1 MRDTAGNWFQSYL
14 DQRTQFCAANGQKSM
29 AREVTCGI
37 PQGSCLGPLL
47 FVIYLND
54 FENCLKFSKANIYA
68 DDTNVTIASEDIE
81 KLVFEAQQELLN
93 LSEWMRINKLSPNP
107 AKTEYMN
114 IGHSRKVNTLNISN
128 ALMLNDSAIKRVTKT
143 KSLGVT
149 VDENLKWGEHFNTV
163 KGKICGG
170 LASLKKLK
178 NIIPHKLCSVY
189 YAIVESHLR
198 YANEIWG
205 SLPKTKLDI
214 LQRLQ
219 DRARSIV
226 DNARYKDNWSCDWLS
241 VENIIRFDRSVMTYK
256 IRNKLSPESL
266 WDKFQQRSSQS
277 SYATRNCSD
286 LQIPRLNSEHAKKSY
301 RYSAV
306 KVWNEI
312 PVAIR
317 ELPTISRFKKD
328 LKEYLKS

>member
-1 MRDTAGNWFQSYL
+1 MSLPKSNTSSHSSSDDHCFDGPDEYEVEYDEERAAVAEPTSDVDCNEAVGLHYYDPPQS
-14 DQRTQFCAANGQKSM
+14 
-29 AREVTCGI
+29 
-37 PQGSCLGPLL
+37 
-47 FVIYLND
+47 
-54 FENCLKFSKANIYA
+54 
-68 DDTNVTIASEDIE
+68 
-81 KLVFEAQQELLN
+81 
-93 LSEWMRINKLSPNP
+93 
-107 AKTEYMN
+107 
-114 IGHSRKVNTLNISN
+114 
-128 ALMLNDSAIKRVTKT
+128 
-143 KSLGVT
+143 
-149 VDENLKWGEHFNTV
+149 
-163 KGKICGG
+163 
-170 LASLKKLK
+170 
-178 NIIPHKLCSVY
+178 KLCSVY

-226 DNARYKDNWSCDWLS
+226 ENARYKDNWSCDWLS
-241 VENIIRFDRSVMTYK
+241 IENIIRFDRSVMTYK

-286 LQIPRLNSEHAKKSY
+286 LQIPRLNSEYAKKSY